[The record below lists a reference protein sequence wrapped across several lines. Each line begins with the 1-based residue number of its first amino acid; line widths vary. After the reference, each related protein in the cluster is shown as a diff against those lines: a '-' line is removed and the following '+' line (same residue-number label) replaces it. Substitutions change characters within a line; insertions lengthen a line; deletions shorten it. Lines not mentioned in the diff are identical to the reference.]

1 MPWFGSRVHLGA
13 AIAALSLLFWSST
26 VLSAGL
32 LESSFG
38 TWEGKGLQDDGSAW
52 TIQIVIDRSGSH
64 TVAYPSLFCG
74 GKLTSIENS
83 LTSVTFK
90 ENLTYGVHAC
100 IDEGMIKLQ
109 KGPAGILKYY
119 WFYPDNNKLGAS
131 GELKR
136 K

>member
-1 MPWFGSRVHLGA
+1 MPCFGSRVPLGA
-13 AIAALSLLFWSST
+13 AVAALSLLIWSST

-52 TIQIVIDRSGSH
+52 TIQIVLDRSGNH

-100 IDEGMIKLQ
+100 IDEGMVKLQ
-109 KGPAGILKYY
+109 KGPAGILNYY
-119 WFYPDNNKLGAS
+119 WFYPDTNKPGAS
-131 GELKR
+131 GKLKR
-136 K
+136 Q